1 MLHMK
6 IANFRPGHTVCKS
19 DGIYA
24 KYGILFF
31 PVLLFSLSFLLFL
44 IQRLLRRHLQKYLQ
58 WHLLPSIHVSQIP
71 AITMVSAGEMVNVYA
86 RSILKETH
94 VKLVSAT
101 LLNNANSF
109 CLIILSY
116 TFLQYVLLTPKP
128 NILAEFLRWLVSH
141 L

>member
-1 MLHMK
+1 MGPAVEMVT
-6 IANFRPGHTVCKS
+6 A
-19 DGIYA
+19 YA
-24 KYGILFF
+24 
-31 PVLLFSLSFLLFL
+31 
-44 IQRLLRRHLQKYLQ
+44 R
-58 WHLLPSIHVSQIP
+58 
-71 AITMVSAGEMVNVYA
+71 ITM
-86 RSILKETH
+86 KETY
-94 VKLVSAT
+94 VNLVSAT